1 MGVDFLLEGSV
12 RRDMPRRTAA
22 SPAVRRH
29 APHLDLTAIEDA
41 SEAELQSLWTATFGN
56 PPPSDLAAGLM
67 RLVLAWQAQRR
78 VHGGLDRDTAL
89 RLCDLRRG
97 LPRNP
102 QYRLN
107 PIGDLIPGTVLTRTW
122 KGEEHLV
129 YVLENAFAW
138 RGRTYQSLTAV
149 AHAITN
155 GPWPGPSFFGLYKPP
170 RKRLV
175 GAEP

>member
-1 MGVDFLLEGSV
+1 
-12 RRDMPRRTAA
+12 MPRRTAS
-22 SPAVRRH
+22 SPAVLRD
-29 APHLDLTAIEDA
+29 APQLALDTIARAPI
-41 SEAELQSLWTATFGN
+41 AELQFLWAKTFGR
-56 PPPSDLAAGLM
+56 PPPDDLSAEIM
-67 RLVLAWQAQRR
+67 RLALAWRAQQRI
-78 VHGGLDRDTAL
+78 HGGLDRDTAL

-97 LPRNP
+97 LPRDP

-170 RKRLV
+170 KKCRA
-175 GAEP
+175 GAAP